1 MPCCRCCSVLSWLW
15 LGDPVTPVAS
25 KWLAGRHRFVLRF
38 VLEALR
44 LGSGHLRVA
53 LEEYMVVATTW
64 TPGLEGRSIAD
75 LIEKLKL
82 RAATVSV
89 VSDVDG
95 AFAWSSFSDAAF
107 TQINGLAWTRT
118 QDRGQQPS
126 FYENELR
133 SVRGTYG
140 RRARVRGQHHQRD
153 ARDDLRRG
161 RAWTPWTR
169 DSGGPI
175 IFNDRGEVCGMHI
188 RHTSIYEAAAAAQG
202 STKERRAKSPRDDAA
217 GDLRSSLSGSTAL
230 MSEALR
236 IDVILSDLVDLCEG
250 ELNP

>member
-1 MPCCRCCSVLSWLW
+1 MDMLTATKTAASPSNYIFGDFPPVEATQVLAMNADDASVL
-15 LGDPVTPVAS
+15 PVAS
-25 KWLAGRHRFVLRF
+25 KWLAGRHRFVSGF

-133 SVRGTYG
+133 SVRGKY
-140 RRARVRGQHHQRD
+140 
-153 ARDDLRRG
+153 
-161 RAWTPWTR
+161 
-169 DSGGPI
+169 
-175 IFNDRGEVCGMHI
+175 
-188 RHTSIYEAAAAAQG
+188 
-202 STKERRAKSPRDDAA
+202 
-217 GDLRSSLSGSTAL
+217 
-230 MSEALR
+230 
-236 IDVILSDLVDLCEG
+236 
-250 ELNP
+250 